1 MNEAIMNPGPLEESA
16 KDISGQIPASGGQ
29 MSDFASDPPPPR
41 WLFVLLALVGLA
53 VAGAILL
60 AAL

>member
-1 MNEAIMNPGPLEESA
+1 
-16 KDISGQIPASGGQ
+16 
-29 MSDFASDPPPPR
+29 MSNFDSDPPPPR